1 MISYLFQAIKELL
14 DGCTD
19 RPTDHDQLEN
29 TSNSSS
35 RPTGTDSHSHS
46 LQYTTSLQLGLA

>member
-35 RPTGTDSHSHS
+35 RPTGTDHS

>member
-35 RPTGTDSHSHS
+35 RPTGATRPS
-46 LQYTTSLQLGLA
+46 LKVIVLVVITLRY